1 MNKQLFDALDELE
14 KNGIPRDHM
23 IAKIVEAIT
32 RACQKEFGGK
42 NLAGQNSE
50 AIIEVTVDE
59 KKKDLRVFLVKN
71 VVAEVQDPVTEIL
84 LEEARTHNKRIT
96 VGKQLRIEI
105 KPNTLHRISAKVA
118 KNTIVQ
124 GIREAENANARAA
137 YDNKKE
143 EIVTAT
149 IRSYDRNSGDIFLE
163 TDTGM
168 LVLPYRDQIP
178 GDIYRPGSKLK
189 VYVRKI
195 TRADGDSEIRVSRTD
210 ANFIRCLF
218 KLEVPEIGDGT
229 VEIRNVAREAGS
241 RTKIAVWSRDPEVD
255 PVGAC
260 IGARGARISAIVD
273 ELRGEKIDIV
283 KYSEQ
288 PEEYVAAALAP
299 AAIQSVVITG
309 ERACR
314 VHVDPDQLSLAIG
327 KEGQNARLAAR
338 LTGYK
343 IDIKAD
349 GGDAE

>member
-14 KNGIPRDHM
+14 KNGIPKEHM
-23 IAKIVEAIT
+23 ISKIVEAIT

-50 AIIEVTVDE
+50 AIIEVIVDE
-59 KKKDLRVFLVKN
+59 KKKDLRVFLIKN

-96 VGKQLRIEI
+96 VGKQLRIEV

-149 IRSYDRNSGDIFLE
+149 IRSYDRNTGDIFLE

-195 TRADGDSEIRVSRTD
+195 TRADGDAEIRVSRTD

-241 RTKIAVWSRDPEVD
+241 RTKISVVSNDDSLD

-260 IGARGARISAIVD
+260 IGPRGMRISSILN
-273 ELRGEKIDIV
+273 ELSGEKIDIV
-283 KYSEQ
+283 KYSDDLG
-288 PEEYVAAALAP
+288 EYVRAALAP
-299 AAIQSVVITG
+299 ATVLSVEMTG
-309 ERACR
+309 EKSTKVIVA
-314 VHVDPDQLSLAIG
+314 PDQLSLAIG
-327 KEGQNARLAAR
+327 REGQNARLAAK
-338 LTGYK
+338 LTSCK
-343 IDIKAD
+343 IDIKT
-349 GGDAE
+349 E